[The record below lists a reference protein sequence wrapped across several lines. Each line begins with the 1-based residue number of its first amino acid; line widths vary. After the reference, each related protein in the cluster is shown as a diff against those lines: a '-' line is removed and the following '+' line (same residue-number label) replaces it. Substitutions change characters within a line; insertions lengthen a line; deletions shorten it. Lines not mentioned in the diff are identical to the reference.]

1 MKLLRNPSA
10 EPVSLAL
17 MHGPSGPGTRLVAW
31 RRRPP
36 ANCRGMMLVEAL
48 VYISVFFVIL
58 AAAGAAYSRV
68 LDHTRQLRRV
78 AADIARAADAG
89 ERWRADL
96 RQATAPPRLVQ
107 EGPLQALHLPHA
119 GAEIVY
125 FFDGSNV
132 VRRTGSDDAWRPFLG
147 QVKATRFI
155 EDARPGATAWRWEL
169 ELLPGPRASRTPALF
184 TFLAVPPPSPRP

>member
-1 MKLLRNPSA
+1 MKLLR
-10 EPVSLAL
+10 
-17 MHGPSGPGTRLVAW
+17 H
-31 RRRPP
+31 PP
-36 ANCRGMMLVEAL
+36 IGCRAMMLVEAL
-48 VYISVFFVIL
+48 IYISVFFVIL

-78 AADIARAADAG
+78 AADIARAVDAG

-96 RQATAPPRLVQ
+96 RHVTAPPRLVQ

-132 VRRTGSDDAWRPFLG
+132 IRRTSPDDAWRPFLN
-147 QVKATRFI
+147 QVKATRFV
-155 EDARPGATAWRWEL
+155 EDARPGTTAWRWEL
-169 ELLPGPRASRTPALF
+169 ELLPGPRAGRTPALF
-184 TFLAVPPPSPRP
+184 TFLAVPPQPARP